1 MEEIKVQLKQTII
14 EVLEDISMMADQI
27 GDDSVLVECGLNSLY
42 FVKLVVRL
50 EEKLHIEFDDD
61 YLDIKKFKT
70 FHDLADYVL
79 KKVSN

>member
-1 MEEIKVQLKQTII
+1 MQLKQTII
-14 EVLEDISMMADQI
+14 EVLEDISIMVDQI
-27 GDDSVLVECGLNSLY
+27 EDDSVLVECGLNSLY

-70 FHDLADYVL
+70 FYDLVDYVL
-79 KKVSN
+79 KKVSDCKVD